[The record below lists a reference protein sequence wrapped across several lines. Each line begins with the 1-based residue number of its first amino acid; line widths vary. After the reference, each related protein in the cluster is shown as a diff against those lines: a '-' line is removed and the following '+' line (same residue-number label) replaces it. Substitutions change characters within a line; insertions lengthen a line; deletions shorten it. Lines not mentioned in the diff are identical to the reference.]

1 MSMPINKKDT
11 GHRHFFNNL
20 KNSILNQQHYFIFN
34 GKLPFKLHRHGIEL
48 QKDVGIAPLLPYH
61 FLFQKH
67 F

>member
-34 GKLPFKLHRHGIEL
+34 GKLPFN
-48 QKDVGIAPLLPYH
+48 DVESL
-61 FLFQKH
+61 
-67 F
+67 